1 MRRRD
6 FIAGLGATVALP
18 LIARAQQPAK
28 VKRKVGALIGFAEN
42 DPATQRRVAAFLKGL
57 ADLGWVPDRD
67 VTIDFR
73 YGAGDPDRN
82 RTFAKELVGLNPDVI
97 LVNSTSATAAVQRET
112 STIPVVFLTVSDPVG
127 SGFVASLP
135 RPGGNITG
143 FINIEGSIGGKW
155 LELLK
160 EIAPRTKRAGTHVQS
175 CDRYLFRLLPQA
187 IRGGSESLR
196 CDADPVTGG
205 RCQ

>member
-1 MRRRD
+1 MRRRA
-6 FIAGLGATVALP
+6 FIAGLGATVASP
-18 LIARAQQPAK
+18 LSGARAAAGEASSG
-28 VKRKVGALIGFAEN
+28 KVGALIGFAEN

-112 STIPVVFLTVSDPVG
+112 STIPVVFVTVSDPVG

-160 EIAPRTKRAGTHVQS
+160 EDSSPHQSERRSSSILTTATYFDYYWKPFEAAARA
-175 CDRYLFRLLPQA
+175 C
-187 IRGGSESLR
+187 R
-196 CDADPVTGG
+196 CDADSVA
-205 RCQ
+205 C